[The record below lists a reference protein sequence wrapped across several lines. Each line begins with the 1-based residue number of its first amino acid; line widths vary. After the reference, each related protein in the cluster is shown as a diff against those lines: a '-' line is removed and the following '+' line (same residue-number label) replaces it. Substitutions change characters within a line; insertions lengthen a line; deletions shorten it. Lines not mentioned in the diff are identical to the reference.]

1 MSRIAPAAPPYEPA
15 IADALERIMPP
26 GVEPLL
32 LFRVMARSPRVF
44 QKLFAGGLLDRGP
57 LSLRLREIVIDRT
70 TARLGCEYEWGV
82 HIALFA
88 ARIGLDEQRVAATV
102 ESPSRDAVWSDAERA
117 LIALVDDLVD
127 RRTIGEATFAT
138 ARAHFDEAQLLEAI
152 ALVGYYHTIS
162 FLCRGLSLPPESYGA
177 RFPAP
182 AAAPTAE
189 PHPHRA
195 TIEWQ
200 RDGSAFTDR
209 RYSRVHRWHFD
220 GGTTVVASSS
230 PQLVRVPL
238 SDPAA
243 VDPEESF
250 VASVA
255 SCHMLWFL
263 DLAARAGY
271 VVDRY
276 LDRASGTLARRED
289 GKHWISDIE
298 LVPEI
303 TFSGQAPTAEALDQL
318 HQRAHAECFLANSLK
333 TAVHIRIP
341 TAPSPTAARPDQ
353 SA

>member
-1 MSRIAPAAPPYEPA
+1 MSRIAPAAPPYESA

-44 QKLFAGGLLDRGP
+44 QKMFAGGLLDRGP
-57 LSLRLREIVIDRT
+57 LSLRQREIVIART

-88 ARIGLDEQRVAATV
+88 ARVGMNEQQIAATTKT
-102 ESPSRDAVWSDAERA
+102 PSEDAVWSEAERA
-117 LIALVDDLVD
+117 LLALVDDLVD

-138 ARAHFDEAQLLEAI
+138 VRTHFDEAQILEAI

-162 FLCRGLSLPPESYGA
+162 FLCRGLALPPESYGA
-177 RFPAP
+177 RFPALP
-182 AAAPTAE
+182 AAPAE
-189 PHPHRA
+189 PHQHHA
-195 TIEWQ
+195 TVEWQ
-200 RDGSAFTDR
+200 RDNSPFTDR

-276 LDRASGTLARRED
+276 LDRATGTLARRED
-289 GKHWISDIE
+289 GKHWISAIE
-298 LVPEI
+298 LAPEV
-303 TFSGQAPTAEALDQL
+303 TFCGEAPTAAALAGL
-318 HQRAHAECFLANSLK
+318 HEHAHAECFLANSLK
-333 TAVHIRIP
+333 TAVHIRVPPAATP
-341 TAPSPTAARPDQ
+341 TAPAA
-353 SA
+353 AH